1 MPIPSFFSLS
11 DNFCYNTGANGTAT
25 FANRETQAFIHSN
38 RVDQLHYQLN
48 VIARHNHLYAF
59 RQVASTGYVGGAEVE
74 LWTVAIEEWGMTTT
88 FFFAQY
94 VHFCFKVGVWLDR
107 AWLSQYLTTLNV
119 VTFGATQ
126 QHTHVLTRTTF
137 VEQLAEHLNTRTS
150 SLNGV
155 ANTDDFNFFTNLND
169 ALLNRSEEHTSELQS
184 RPHLVCRLLLEK
196 KKINIF

>member
-74 LWTVAIEEWGMTTT
+74 LWTVAIEEWGMT
-88 FFFAQY
+88 
-94 VHFCFKVGVWLDR
+94 
-107 AWLSQYLTTLNV
+107 
-119 VTFGATQ
+119 
-126 QHTHVLTRTTF
+126 
-137 VEQLAEHLNTRTS
+137 
-150 SLNGV
+150 
-155 ANTDDFNFFTNLND
+155 
-169 ALLNRSEEHTSELQS
+169 RSEERRVGKE
-184 RPHLVCRLLLEK
+184 CRYRWAP
-196 KKINIF
+196 